1 MANRYKIDSH
11 PQKMQIERDIING
24 VPDTEIALNY
34 VALDYSKIT
43 HLQSLSNRLKWVFL
57 RIREV

>member
-24 VPDTEIALNY
+24 VPDDTIADNY
-34 VALDYSKIT
+34 GGISQQAV
-43 HLQSLSNRLKWVFL
+43 R
-57 RIREV
+57 R

>member
-34 VALDYSKIT
+34 VGISSMAVKG
-43 HLQSLSNRLKWVFL
+43 
-57 RIREV
+57 